1 LWILK
6 AGLTPETA
14 SEVHGMRF
22 DPKTKRV
29 LIPLKDGFLARAV
42 YGERPKYLK
51 AGPAEYYKLGSGD
64 DLLVVV
70 EDCLSA
76 IKVNAAGYDT
86 MALLGTSMT
95 ATTVALIGSYRAVVN
110 WTDNDKA
117 GTAAYIKLRK
127 ALGLYETSMRRIVTD
142 EDPKDVHKEKIKQ
155 LIGYEHD
162 I

>member
-1 LWILK
+1 
-6 AGLTPETA
+6 
-14 SEVHGMRF
+14 
-22 DPKTKRV
+22 
-29 LIPLKDGFLARAV
+29 
-42 YGERPKYLK
+42 
-51 AGPAEYYKLGSGD
+51 
-64 DLLVVV
+64 
-70 EDCLSA
+70 
-76 IKVNAAGYDT
+76 

>member
-1 LWILK
+1 
-6 AGLTPETA
+6 
-14 SEVHGMRF
+14 
-22 DPKTKRV
+22 
-29 LIPLKDGFLARAV
+29 
-42 YGERPKYLK
+42 
-51 AGPAEYYKLGSGD
+51 
-64 DLLVVV
+64 
-70 EDCLSA
+70 
-76 IKVNAAGYDT
+76 

-95 ATTVALIGSYRAVVN
+95 ATTVALIGSYRTVVN

-142 EDPKDVHKEKIKQ
+142 ADPKYVHKEKIKQ